1 MRTWSSASCS
11 GLRFLARHARD
22 RAASGGNAAVRATL
36 WPVTEETPA
45 ILVQNRSFGGSLGHQ
60 IIKPP
65 VATGAFDLDD
75 LAEDGAPLVA
85 ATSALTT
92 GLIQHFGYPETLQT
106 TSDGT
111 IRIRYWNQGYSQ
123 RVQNWAEARN
133 VQVTQETVS

>member
-1 MRTWSSASCS
+1 VGVLS

-22 RAASGGNAAVRATL
+22 RAASGGNAVVRVTL

-45 ILVQNRSFGGSLGHQ
+45 VLMQKRAHRALLGDQ
-60 IIKPP
+60 IVKPP
-65 VATGAFDLDD
+65 IATGTFDLDD

-92 GLIQHFGYPETLQT
+92 GLIQHFGYPESLQM

-111 IRIRYWNQGYSQ
+111 IRIRYWEQGYGQ
-123 RVQNWAEARN
+123 RVQAWAEACS
-133 VQVTQETVS
+133 VQITQETVG

>member
-1 MRTWSSASCS
+1 M
-11 GLRFLARHARD
+11 
-22 RAASGGNAAVRATL
+22 
-36 WPVTEETPA
+36 
-45 ILVQNRSFGGSLGHQ
+45 QNRSFGGSLGNQ

-106 TSDGT
+106 ASDGA
-111 IRIRYWNQGYSQ
+111 IRIRYWEAQGYGQ
-123 RVQNWAEARN
+123 RVQKWAESCS
-133 VQVTQETVS
+133 VQITQETVG